1 MKKSMQY
8 ILLSSFM
15 LLLGTV
21 QAEASQ
27 QAETEVEVTFLRPIT
42 PDPEQLPGG
51 SHAGETNETLESN
64 EEEET
69 IPESEEIKGA
79 AGSFN
84 PPASVLDSNRQ
95 GLVGTNKTQNVKS
108 AASTTQKKQSV
119 RSSQA
124 VRYPETGT
132 TLHMLAKWVGGIF
145 VLLAALGWKKTK
157 REVV

>member
-69 IPESEEIKGA
+69 ISESEEIKGA

-95 GLVGTNKTQNVKS
+95 GLIGTNKTQNVKS